1 MPVKCPICSR
11 EFQGERLNARHIAL
25 CNPNTSPAVEPCL
38 CGHESTSLTQ
48 MKRHRKGC
56 AVWQQRD
63 AETVKQNRMKATT
76 LSRYGVENANQS
88 EVIRAKTAKTNLERF
103 GAVNPFCR
111 EATTFDKVQSA
122 LDGKR
127 PVMRGA
133 DNPFARDG
141 VKLKIRAYWETR
153 HGVFNPQQVEGIKS
167 ATRKTNMERYGGVFR
182 ASPVLDAKAR
192 QTNRGRYGD
201 EIPQRTEQVK
211 GKQRATNIERYG
223 VHSTNLIPEVRQK
236 QLERHFER
244 YGSHFFASEVGK
256 AKIREV
262 LRKRY
267 GVDHPSHMD
276 GWWNRV
282 METNRQRYG
291 VDHALQ
297 LREFIDKQ
305 QNTNMQRYGSP
316 IPGLRNRGMNGLETT
331 VYNMIPAGILKF
343 TGDGKYWRRLPLLGQ
358 YKNPD
363 FVVVGPDPEHP
374 YRGATKV
381 VEIFGNFWH
390 SRLRTGKAPFD
401 HEQELIR
408 AYAEAGLECL
418 IIWESEVKSDPA
430 QVQSRILSFVSNAGM

>member
-1 MPVKCPICSR
+1 
-11 EFQGERLNARHIAL
+11 
-25 CNPNTSPAVEPCL
+25 
-38 CGHESTSLTQ
+38 

-192 QTNRGRYGD
+192 QTNVGRYGD

-244 YGSHFFASEVGK
+244 YGSHFFVSEVGK

-291 VDHALQ
+291 VPYPVMLG
-297 LREFIDKQ
+297 RF
-305 QNTNMQRYGSP
+305 
-316 IPGLRNRGMNGLETT
+316 RNGPNNLERR
-331 VYNMIPAGILKF
+331 VQDLIPAGILKF

-418 IIWESEVKSDPA
+418 IIWESEVESDPA
-430 QVQSRILSFVSNAGM
+430 QVQSRILSFVSNAGI